1 MKRILSFYLRDQHP
15 WKGIVRSRISASV
28 FPFTNPMIDSA
39 QTGALVVAK
48 TEEKGRD
55 SLKHSNRRNKR
66 TAVRRR
72 VTKRGVGPIAALIR
86 NFPMQMPAR
95 LWPAAFSRGKN
106 GRNRPLPFSKSMSRF
121 RREGK
126 KREQLK
132 GRHLS
137 NVVWTRSFY
146 FFFGFGFP
154 LI

>member
-15 WKGIVRSRISASV
+15 WKGIVRSRISAFV

-72 VTKRGVGPIAALIR
+72 VTKRGQCGANRGVNPQFSDANAGQVMTGGI
-86 NFPMQMPAR
+86 
-95 LWPAAFSRGKN
+95 FSRQEWKE
-106 GRNRPLPFSKSMSRF
+106 PTPSIL
-121 RREGK
+121 
-126 KREQLK
+126 
-132 GRHLS
+132 
-137 NVVWTRSFY
+137 
-146 FFFGFGFP
+146 
-154 LI
+154 